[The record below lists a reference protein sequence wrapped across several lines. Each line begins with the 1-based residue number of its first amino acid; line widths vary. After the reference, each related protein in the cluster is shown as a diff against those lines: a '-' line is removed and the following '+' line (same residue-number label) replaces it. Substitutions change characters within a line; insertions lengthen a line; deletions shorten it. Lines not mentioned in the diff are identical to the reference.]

1 MKKMLNEFKAFI
13 NKGNVLDMAIGVI
26 IATAFGAITTSLIN
40 NILMPLIGLIFGGI
54 DLSKL
59 DILLSPEVVDEA
71 GEVVKE
77 ASYLGLGTFITA
89 IINFIVIAFVVF
101 LIVKAMNK
109 VNDILMPIIGAIF
122 GGSSLKDSLNITL
135 QPAVLDEA
143 GEVVKEAN
151 VLGLGNLITFI
162 IDFIIVAFICFLI
175 VKAFNKAKDKAE
187 AKKKAEEAAA
197 AAKAAEEE
205 AAKPKAPTT
214 EELLTE
220 IRDLLAKK

>member
-1 MKKMLNEFKAFI
+1 MKKILTEFKAFI

-26 IATAFGAITTSLIN
+26 IAGAFGKITTS
-40 NILMPLIGLIFGGI
+40 
-54 DLSKL
+54 
-59 DILLSPEVVDEA
+59 V
-71 GEVVKE
+71 
-77 ASYLGLGTFITA
+77 
-89 IINFIVIAFVVF
+89 
-101 LIVKAMNK
+101 

>member
-1 MKKMLNEFKAFI
+1 MNLNYCPVC
-13 NKGNVLDMAIGVI
+13 G
-26 IATAFGAITTSLIN
+26 T
-40 NILMPLIGLIFGGI
+40 
-54 DLSKL
+54 KL
-59 DILLSPEVVDEA
+59 HPKEQPHEA
-71 GEVVKE
+71 PALYCDRCAE
-77 ASYLGLGTFITA
+77 YRF
-89 IINFIVIAFVVF
+89 
-101 LIVKAMNK
+101 
-109 VNDILMPIIGAIF
+109 PIYSAAVAV
-122 GGSSLKDSLNITL
+122 T
-135 QPAVLDEA
+135 VLDEA

-214 EELLTE
+214 EELLAE

>member
-1 MKKMLNEFKAFI
+1 MKKMLEEFKTFI

-26 IATAFGAITTSLIN
+26 IATAFGKITTS
-40 NILMPLIGLIFGGI
+40 
-54 DLSKL
+54 
-59 DILLSPEVVDEA
+59 V
-71 GEVVKE
+71 
-77 ASYLGLGTFITA
+77 
-89 IINFIVIAFVVF
+89 
-101 LIVKAMNK
+101 
-109 VNDILMPIIGAIF
+109 VNDILMPVIGAIF
-122 GGSSLKDSLNITL
+122 GGSSLTDALNITL
-135 QPAVLDEA
+135 RPAVLDEA
-143 GEVVKEAN
+143 GEVVKEAC
-151 VLGLGNLITFI
+151 VLGIGTLLTAI

-214 EELLTE
+214 EELLAE

>member
-1 MKKMLNEFKAFI
+1 MKNFIKEFKEFI
-13 NKGNVLDMAIGVI
+13 ARGNVLDMAIGVI
-26 IATAFGAITTSLIN
+26 IAGAFGKITTS
-40 NILMPLIGLIFGGI
+40 
-54 DLSKL
+54 
-59 DILLSPEVVDEA
+59 V
-71 GEVVKE
+71 
-77 ASYLGLGTFITA
+77 
-89 IINFIVIAFVVF
+89 
-101 LIVKAMNK
+101 

>member
-1 MKKMLNEFKAFI
+1 MEEKKGFIGEFKEFI
-13 NKGNVLDMAIGVI
+13 MRGNVLDMAIGVI

-109 VNDILMPIIGAIF
+109 VNDM
-122 GGSSLKDSLNITL
+122 
-135 QPAVLDEA
+135 
-143 GEVVKEAN
+143 
-151 VLGLGNLITFI
+151 
-162 IDFIIVAFICFLI
+162 
-175 VKAFNKAKDKAE
+175 
-187 AKKKAEEAAA
+187 KKKEE
-197 AAKAAEEE
+197 AEEE
-205 AAKPKAPTT
+205 APAEPSA
-214 EELLTE
+214 EEKLLTE
-220 IRDLLAKK
+220 IRDLLKDQK

>member
-1 MKKMLNEFKAFI
+1 MKMVKEFKEFI
-13 NKGNVLDMAIGVI
+13 ARGNVMDMAIGVI

-109 VNDILMPIIGAIF
+109 VNDM
-122 GGSSLKDSLNITL
+122 
-135 QPAVLDEA
+135 
-143 GEVVKEAN
+143 
-151 VLGLGNLITFI
+151 
-162 IDFIIVAFICFLI
+162 
-175 VKAFNKAKDKAE
+175 
-187 AKKKAEEAAA
+187 KKKEE
-197 AAKAAEEE
+197 AEEE
-205 AAKPKAPTT
+205 APAEPSA
-214 EELLTE
+214 EEKLLTE
-220 IRDLLAKK
+220 IRDLLKEQK